1 MAAAP
6 AKVFVDHRFHYS
18 CDVDLEVKVFVTC
31 ALLKCVNA
39 GGRDAAQHASNASV
53 TAQLVAGG
61 LAMHP
66 TPRRTQL
73 PDKVTHAVFWNEWL
87 SLPVKYNQ
95 LPVTAQLVRAVLCI
109 CTHPC
114 LTPEPDTPCAGATS
128 VGPRAK
134 LHWWRHAA
142 PV

>member
-1 MAAAP
+1 M
-6 AKVFVDHRFHYS
+6 
-18 CDVDLEVKVFVTC
+18 FVTC

-39 GGRDAAQHASNASV
+39 GGDEALQHASNVSV
-53 TAQLVAGG
+53 TAQLVSGG

-95 LPVTAQLVRAVLCI
+95 LPVTAQLVRASWRVWHTLCTFVAV
-109 CTHPC
+109 THASAVHAVR
-114 LTPEPDTPCAGATS
+114 AGATV
-128 VGPRAK
+128 VGPRTK
-134 LHWWRHAA
+134 LHRRCNVA